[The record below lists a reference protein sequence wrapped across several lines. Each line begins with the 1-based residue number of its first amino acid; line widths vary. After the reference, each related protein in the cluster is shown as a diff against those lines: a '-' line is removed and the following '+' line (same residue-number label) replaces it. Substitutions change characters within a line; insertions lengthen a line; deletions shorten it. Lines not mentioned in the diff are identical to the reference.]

1 MTSFWMIR
9 IRNLLL
15 ILLML
20 TVMLPV
26 TACSRINKIFDDGE
40 DPPLPGERLS
50 VLQYQEELEPDPV
63 LAATQMELP
72 ESWRNS
78 FWPQAG
84 GYPSH
89 TMGHLAL
96 DTPLTQKWSVSA
108 GKSGRRSKPLLT
120 QPVVADGR
128 IFTLDATAHISAFDT
143 TNGKKLWD
151 RKVVPKDEENIG
163 TAGGGIAFS
172 DGRLYVTAGYR
183 QILSLKPESGEII
196 WMQNTTSPTRSAPAV
211 ADGRVFVITLDNQVQ
226 AFTSEDGK
234 FLWNYTGVVETT
246 NLLGSSSPAVDRN
259 TIVAALSSG
268 EVLALRTENG
278 QVLWQDN
285 LASLKRYGALPGISD
300 IRGMPVMDRGLIY
313 VIGASG
319 RMLALDENTGRRVW
333 QKEIG
338 GAETPWSAGDTVFT
352 LTSDQ
357 QLVALSRH
365 SGKIHWVTRLQTLLQ
380 DKDSENKSPT
390 VWTGPVLAG
399 EKLILAGNN
408 GHVLL
413 INPYTGVL
421 TGNLK
426 IKGGTIV
433 PPVVA
438 DGTLYILSQDV
449 RLFAF
454 TAPDQ

>member
-1 MTSFWMIR
+1 MTV
-9 IRNLLL
+9 LLL
-15 ILLML
+15 SSFLL
-20 TVMLPV
+20 P
-26 TACSRINKIFDDGE
+26 AAGCSSIGKVFDDGE

-89 TMGHLAL
+89 AMGHLAL
-96 DTPLTQKWSVSA
+96 DKPLVQKWAVSA
-108 GKSGRRSKPLLT
+108 GDAGKRSKPVLA
-120 QPVVADGR
+120 QPVIADGR
-128 IFTLDATAHISAFDT
+128 IFTIDAKARIFAFNAA
-143 TNGKKLWD
+143 NGKKLWE
-151 RKVVPKDEENIG
+151 RKIVPQDEENIG
-163 TAGGGIAFS
+163 TAGGGIAFA
-172 DGRLYVTAGYR
+172 DGYLYVTAGYR
-183 QILSLKPESGEII
+183 EILCLKPDSGETV
-196 WMQNTTSPTRSAPAV
+196 WKQNTTSPTRSSPAV
-211 ADGRVFVITLDNQVQ
+211 ADGRVFVVTLDNQVQ
-226 AFTSEDGK
+226 TFAAEDGK

-259 TIVAALSSG
+259 TVVAALSSG

-278 QVLWQDN
+278 QVMWQDN

-300 IRGMPVMDRGLIY
+300 IRGMPVIDRGMIY

-319 RMLALDENTGRRVW
+319 RMLALDENSGRRVW

-338 GAETPWSAGDTVFT
+338 GTETPWSAGDSVFT
-352 LTSDQ
+352 LTSGQ

-365 SGKIHWVTRLQTLLQ
+365 SGQIRWVTRLQDTVKSG
-380 DKDSENKSPT
+380 KDDTPA

-399 EKLILAGNN
+399 DRLILAGNT
-408 GHVLL
+408 GDILL
-413 INPYTGVL
+413 VNPYTGEAEGRMKV
-421 TGNLK
+421 K
-426 IKGGTIV
+426 AGTVV

-438 DGTLYILSQDV
+438 DGMLYILSRDA
-449 RLFAF
+449 RLYAF
-454 TAPDQ
+454 GRSEK

>member
-1 MTSFWMIR
+1 MTSFRMKYLR
-9 IRNLLL
+9 HFLFVLLL
-15 ILLML
+15 
-20 TVMLPV
+20 TAVMLP
-26 TACSRINKIFDDGE
+26 AAGCSRINKIFDDGD
-40 DPPLPGERLS
+40 DPPLPGDRLS

-89 TMGHLAL
+89 AMGHLTL
-96 DTPLTQKWSVSA
+96 DTPLVQKWSVSA
-108 GKSGRRSKPLLT
+108 GKTGKRNKPVLT
-120 QPVVADGR
+120 QPVIADGR
-128 IFTLDATAHISAFDT
+128 VFTIDAGARVSAFNAA
-143 TNGKKLWD
+143 NGKKLWD
-151 RKVVPKDEENIG
+151 RKIVPKNEENIG
-163 TAGGGIAFS
+163 TAGGGLAFS
-172 DGRLYVTAGYR
+172 DGHLYVTAGYR
-183 QILSLKPESGEII
+183 QILSLKPETGETI
-196 WMQNTTSPTRSAPAV
+196 WKQETTSPTRSSPAV

-226 AFTSEDGK
+226 AFAAEDGK

-300 IRGMPVMDRGLIY
+300 IRGMPVMDRGIIY

-338 GAETPWSAGDTVFT
+338 GTETPWSAGDTVFT

-365 SGKIHWVTRLQTLLQ
+365 SGQIHWVTRLQTLLNE
-380 DKDSENKSPT
+380 KDQTPA

-399 EKLILAGNN
+399 ERLILAGNT
-408 GHVLL
+408 GHILL
-413 INPYTGVL
+413 VNPYTGEL
-421 TGNLK
+421 TGRLK
-426 IKGGTIV
+426 VKGGTIV

-438 DGTLYILSQDV
+438 DGMLYILSRDA
-449 RLFAF
+449 RLYAF
-454 TAPDQ
+454 GLSEK